1 MVPRDLFDRM
11 AILALVAIILF
22 CSLFVRAFA
31 TETEEYLDSGPIIE
45 VPGEGDE
52 LPGQAEA
59 SSVLLSEI
67 AAIRR
72 SLEIILY
79 FVILGIVKSSAKK
92 NGRKFQQEI
101 SRKGTCEVCDLAY
114 G

>member
-31 TETEEYLDSGPIIE
+31 VEADEYLDSGPVI
-45 VPGEGDE
+45 VDDNGEPPISTED
-52 LPGQAEA
+52 
-59 SSVLLSEI
+59 SSSLLSEV
-67 AAIRR
+67 AAIRQ

-79 FVILGIVKSSAKK
+79 FMIPCSVAVLVVYLLCKWFCRTFVES
-92 NGRKFQQEI
+92 
-101 SRKGTCEVCDLAY
+101 VL
-114 G
+114 

>member
-52 LPGQAEA
+52 LPGQVEA
-59 SSVLLSEI
+59 SSVLLAEI

-79 FVILGIVKSSAKK
+79 FVIPCSVAVLVVYLLCKWFCSTFVDS
-92 NGRKFQQEI
+92 
-101 SRKGTCEVCDLAY
+101 VL
-114 G
+114 

>member
-45 VPGEGDE
+45 APGEGDE
-52 LPGQAEA
+52 LSGQEEA

-79 FVILGIVKSSAKK
+79 FVIPCSVAVLVVYLLCKWFCSTFVDS
-92 NGRKFQQEI
+92 
-101 SRKGTCEVCDLAY
+101 VL
-114 G
+114 